1 MSRLPLTSPPAS
13 LCLLRLSAI
22 GDVTHVLPVIATLQQ
37 VWPDT
42 RITWIIG
49 RLEYQLVKDL
59 TGIEFIVFDKSQ
71 GLAAY
76 RDLRRRLKGRR
87 FDVLLAMQVALRANL
102 LGRLIPADLRLGFD
116 KERARD
122 FHSLFIDEAIHGP
135 ARVHVL
141 DGFFQFLE
149 ALGIQQRRMDWL
161 LRPSEQDQAW
171 ARARIGERPTVIVNP
186 CSSARRNNF
195 RNWPAERQAQVIVW
209 LQDRD
214 IQVVLSGG
222 PDRAE
227 GEFAAKIERL
237 CKQPP
242 MNLVGQTSL
251 GQLLAL
257 LSQARALIAPD
268 TGPAHMG
275 TVAGIPVIGLYASSN
290 PLRTGPYN
298 SLAHCVNAYPEALQR
313 YKGKTV
319 DQARWGERVRDPRV
333 MEMIEV
339 DAVIERLKSLPE
351 LNDVFA
357 NA

>member
-42 RITWIIG
+42 RITWVIG

-59 TGIEFIVFDKSQ
+59 TGIEFIVFDKPQ

-76 RDLRRRLKGRR
+76 RDLRRKMKGRR
-87 FDVLLAMQVALRANL
+87 FDVLMAMQVALRANL
-102 LGRLIPADLRLGFD
+102 LGRLIPADIRLGFD
-116 KERARD
+116 KERSRD
-122 FHSLFIDEAIHGP
+122 FHSLFVNETLRGP
-135 ARVHVL
+135 SRVHVL

-149 ALGIQQRRMDWL
+149 ALGIDQRRMDWL
-161 LRPSEQDQAW
+161 LEPSEEDQAW
-171 ARARIGERPTVIVNP
+171 AKDRVGGRPTVIINP
-186 CSSARRNNF
+186 SSSARRNNF
-195 RNWPAERQAQVIVW
+195 RNWPAERQARVIDWLHQHGLQVM
-209 LQDRD
+209 LT
-214 IQVVLSGG
+214 GG
-222 PDRAE
+222 PDPAE
-227 GEFAAKIERL
+227 RSFAAEIRQYCNQL
-237 CKQPP
+237 PLD
-242 MNLVGQTSL
+242 LVGQTSL

-257 LSQARALIAPD
+257 LGQARALIAPD

-298 SLAHCVNAYPEALQR
+298 SLQHCVNAYPEALQR

-319 DQARWGERVRDPRV
+319 DQARWGERVRDPQV
-333 MEMIEV
+333 MEMIGVE
-339 DAVIERLKSLPE
+339 DVIERMKALPGLKGHI
-351 LNDVFA
+351 
-357 NA
+357 